1 VKVLIAEDDAFFR
14 KMLRQILAPNYQVE
28 SVADGIRAW
37 DALQQ
42 KDAAKLAILDWVMPG
57 LSGPQ
62 ICRNVRAN
70 SNTADCYL
78 ILLTAKNSVPDIV
91 AGLRSGADD
100 YLTKPFDA
108 EELRARLRVAQ
119 RVINLQGALEDQAHK
134 LQSALA
140 GEKLLQSLLPVCPAC
155 KAKRNDARYWRE
167 VEAYFIGRE
176 AGPGTCPACSE
187 KISRRELEPT
197 GEEVRR

>member
-1 VKVLIAEDDAFFR
+1 MKVLIAEDDAFFR
-14 KMLRQILAPNYQVE
+14 KMLLQLLTPDYEVQ
-28 SVADGIRAW
+28 SVPDGIRAW

-42 KDAAKLAILDWVMPG
+42 EDAAKLAILDWVMPG

-70 SNTADCYL
+70 PKIAYCYL

-91 AGLRSGADD
+91 AGLGAGADD

-119 RVINLQGALEDQAHK
+119 RVITLQRAVQDQALELRKVAA
-134 LQSALA
+134 S
-140 GEKLLQSLLPVCPAC
+140 EKFLQSLLPVCPAC
-155 KAKRNDARYWRE
+155 KARRNDARYWRQ

-176 AGPGTCPACSE
+176 VGSGTCLSCSE
-187 KISRRELEPT
+187 KTGDPVLEAT
-197 GEEVRR
+197 EEKVGR

>member
-1 VKVLIAEDDAFFR
+1 MKVLIAEDDAFFR
-14 KMLRQILAPNYQVE
+14 KMLQQLLTPNYEVQ
-28 SVADGIRAW
+28 SVPDGIRAW

-42 KDAAKLAILDWVMPG
+42 EDAAKLAILDWVMPG
-57 LSGPQ
+57 LTGPQ
-62 ICRNVRAN
+62 ICRNVRADPK
-70 SNTADCYL
+70 TADCYL

-119 RVINLQGALEDQAHK
+119 KVITLQRAVHDQALELKNA
-134 LQSALA
+134 AA
-140 GEKLLQSLLPVCPAC
+140 REKFLQSLLPVCPAC
-155 KAKRNDARYWRE
+155 KAKRNDLRYWRQ
-167 VEAYFIGRE
+167 VEAYFIGRD
-176 AGPGTCPACSE
+176 AGPGTCPSCSE
-187 KISRRELEPT
+187 RTSAPAMEPT

>member
-1 VKVLIAEDDAFFR
+1 MKALIAEDDAFFR
-14 KMLRQILAPNYQVE
+14 KMLQQLLAPNYQVE

-70 SNTADCYL
+70 PNTADCYL

-119 RVINLQGALEDQAHK
+119 RVINLQSALEDQAHK

-140 GEKLLQSLLPVCPAC
+140 GEKFLQSLLPLCPAC

-176 AGPGTCPACSE
+176 AGPGTCPSCSE